1 MEIYG
6 VELEVW
12 IGAGAAIL
20 ALGVWGLKRYQ
31 TVMADGKITLDE
43 IISGLEDGEKLVDK
57 AVEATE
63 EAHDKFVEAKKRK
76 CSICG
81 VSGHDKRNCPTLED
95 E

>member
-12 IGAGAAIL
+12 IAAGAAIL

-31 TVMADGKITLDE
+31 TVMA
-43 IISGLEDGEKLVDK
+43 
-57 AVEATE
+57 TE

-76 CSICG
+76 CSLCG
-81 VSGHDKRNCPTLED
+81 VSGHDKRNCPTHED